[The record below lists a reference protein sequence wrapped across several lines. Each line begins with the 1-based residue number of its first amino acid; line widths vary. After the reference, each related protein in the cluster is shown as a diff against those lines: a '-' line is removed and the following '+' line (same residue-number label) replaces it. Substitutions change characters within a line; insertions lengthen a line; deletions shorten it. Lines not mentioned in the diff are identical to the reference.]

1 MKNSKNILVVGSNG
15 IIGRD
20 ICKFLKKKKNKII
33 GLDITNKKNSD
44 ELQEIKR
51 KKQIDIQIDVTDPFQ
66 VKNFFSILKKNKI
79 YIDSLIFGPTLKT
92 KDFYEPFETTS
103 FNSWTKIIKTE
114 LDGAFNF
121 SQNFIRYS
129 KNKKNR
135 SIVFISSIYSV
146 ITHDHRIYKNTNIA
160 HVNTKFNNK
169 NKKLFS
175 HAAYPV
181 AKSGIVAL
189 TKYLAAY
196 CGKKSLRV
204 NSISPGG
211 IEKKG
216 EDKNFIKK
224 YSEKVPMN
232 RRAKLS
238 EITSV
243 INFLIS
249 TDSSYITGQNII
261 VDGGYTIW

>member
-1 MKNSKNILVVGSNG
+1 MSKLKNILVVGSNG
-15 IIGRD
+15 IIGKD
-20 ICKFLKKKKNKII
+20 ICKSLRSKKNKVIA
-33 GLDITNKKNSD
+33 LDITYKKSENLKYLNK
-44 ELQEIKR
+44 
-51 KKQIDIQIDVTDPFQ
+51 KKQINIKIDAKNPIQVE
-66 VKNFFSILKKNKI
+66 NFFSKLKKNKI
-79 YIDSLIFGPTLKT
+79 KIDSLVFGPTLKT
-92 KDFYEPFETTS
+92 NDFYEAFENTS
-103 FNSWTKIIKTE
+103 FTSWTNIIKTE

-121 SQNFIRYS
+121 SQNFI
-129 KNKKNR
+129 KFTNNKKDR
-135 SIVFISSIYSV
+135 SIVFLSSIYSI
-146 ITHDHRIYKNTNIA
+146 ITHDHRIYEKTNIA
-160 HVNTKFNNK
+160 HVNTKTKKN

-216 EDKNFIKK
+216 EDRKFIKN
-224 YSEKVPMN
+224 YINKVPMN
-232 RRAKLS
+232 RRAKLK
-238 EITSV
+238 EVTNV
-243 INFLIS
+243 VNFLLS
-249 TDSSYITGQNII
+249 SSSSYITGQNII